1 MHNSEMDKQR
11 TTLIQTNKG
20 LDEVTLQ
27 SQKNKKKT
35 KHCWGK
41 LNNVEHTLLPLESC
55 YVPAGGNIYI

>member
-27 SQKNKKKT
+27 SQKNKKKN
-35 KHCWGK
+35 K
-41 LNNVEHTLLPLESC
+41 TLLGKTE
-55 YVPAGGNIYI
+55 